1 MSWLGRIIDAFSAGL
16 RGENI
21 PDDLEYPDLGREDL
35 ENNFNFDSDAPTT
48 PTGISLIGNLL
59 LTGPIQSAVDFAI
72 FVAQETGYE
81 YMLANANEFGPIGDL
96 TAELINVMPGHL
108 LILMNI
114 QSLPSPFV
122 ESLVHALETRS
133 ISINVSSDGIHE
145 VPIESYPII
154 ATCTNIDYCAPQ
166 LLAHFPIRFD
176 TETGLIQTIDLNE
189 IPYVPGQEVNSN
201 DPRSLTTDS
210 ALLLLGLVSGASKED
225 IQQAYRRRIA
235 EWHPDKLDGMAS
247 ELKVLATERMKML
260 NAAYELL
267 KA

>member
-16 RGENI
+16 RGENF
-21 PDDLEYPDLGREDL
+21 PDDLEFPDLSREDL
-35 ENNFNFDSDAPTT
+35 EDNFNFDSDVPPT
-48 PTGISLIGNLL
+48 PIGISLIGNLL

-72 FVAQETGYE
+72 FVAQESGYE
-81 YMLANANEFGPIGDL
+81 YRLANSNEYGPIGDL

-133 ISINVSSDGIHE
+133 ISINVLDRTHE
-145 VPIESYPII
+145 MPIESFPII

-166 LLAHFPIRFD
+166 LLAHFPIQFD
-176 TETGLIQTIDLNE
+176 TETGLIQTIDRDE

-210 ALLLLGLVSGASKED
+210 ALLLLGLVPGASTED
-225 IQQAYRRRIA
+225 IRQAYRRRIA